1 VFNNEVKLNLN
12 VLTNLCDNEYS
23 VSCGSEAGMETHA
36 LLVNGIVNKAL
47 HFWVVDPLLNY
58 ASGFVVN
65 WTAVRAVRWPQKD

>member
-1 VFNNEVKLNLN
+1 
-12 VLTNLCDNEYS
+12 
-23 VSCGSEAGMETHA
+23 METHA

-65 WTAVRAVRWPQKD
+65 RTAVSAVRWPQKDWKFHKVV